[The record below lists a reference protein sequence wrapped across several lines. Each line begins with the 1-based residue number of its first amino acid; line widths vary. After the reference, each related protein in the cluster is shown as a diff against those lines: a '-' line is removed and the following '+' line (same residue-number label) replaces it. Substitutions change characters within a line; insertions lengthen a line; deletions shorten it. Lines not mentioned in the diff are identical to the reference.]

1 MIVFLC
7 NVAFV
12 FLLFLLSLKLLG
24 KSALAQ
30 LTPHDFGAIIFLSYL
45 AFQAIPVDGALQAI
59 IGMLVVTCLHLF
71 ITKLSLINKL
81 NRFILGHPII
91 LIKHGEIIFE
101 NLKKSRYPI
110 AELLSNLRVA
120 GYPSVHEIEYAI
132 LEANGAI
139 SILPK
144 RELIPLTPKDIHLN
158 VKYAG
163 LPIALIVD
171 SHIQYDNLKLIH
183 KNEKWLRNELLEK
196 GIKDIKNIAFAS
208 VQEADGSFA
217 FSLKH
222 KKSP

>member
-1 MIVFLC
+1 M
-7 NVAFV
+7 
-12 FLLFLLSLKLLG
+12 LG

-45 AFQAIPVDGALQAI
+45 AFQAIPVSGALQAFL
-59 IGMLVVTCLHLF
+59 GMVVITCLHL
-71 ITKLSLINKL
+71 ILTKLSLFNKL

-91 LIKHGEIIFE
+91 LIKHGDIIFE
-101 NLKKSRYPI
+101 NLQKSRYPI

-144 RELIPLTPKDIHLN
+144 RELVPLTPKDLN
-158 VKYAG
+158 IDVKYAG

-171 SHIQYDNLKLIH
+171 SQIQYDNLKLIH
-183 KNEKWLRNELLEK
+183 KDEKWLYL
-196 GIKDIKNIAFAS
+196 
-208 VQEADGSFA
+208 
-217 FSLKH
+217 SLIH
-222 KKSP
+222 I

>member
-1 MIVFLC
+1 MLLFLC
-7 NVAFV
+7 NVSF
-12 FLLFLLSLKLLG
+12 FFILFLLSLKMLG

-45 AFQAIPVDGALQAI
+45 AFQAIPVSGALQAFL
-59 IGMLVVTCLHLF
+59 GMFVITCLHLLL
-71 ITKLSLINKL
+71 TKLSLLNKL

-91 LIKHGEIIFE
+91 LIKHGDIIFE
-101 NLKKSRYPI
+101 NLQKSRYPI

-144 RELIPLTPKDIHLN
+144 RELVPLTPKDLN
-158 VKYAG
+158 IDVTYAG

-171 SHIQYDNLKLIH
+171 SQIQYDNLKLIH
-183 KNEKWLRNELLEK
+183 KDEKWLYKELKEK
-196 GIKDIKNIAFAS
+196 GITNIKSVAFAS
-208 VQEADGSFA
+208 VQETDGSFA
-217 FSLKH
+217 ISLKE
-222 KKSP
+222 

>member
-1 MIVFLC
+1 LIVFLC